1 MAKGAHHGL
10 IAIRT
15 LTPMFV
21 DHETFHFGRTQFVD
35 HETFHFGRTQLVL
48 IISSLC
54 LLVTIS
60 IFFSWL
66 NHVKL
71 LNLVNCMFFWL
82 TLCLTGVL
90 EQWHSTRWDAQV
102 MSLPH

>member
-21 DHETFHFGRTQFVD
+21 DHETFHFGRTQ
-35 HETFHFGRTQLVL
+35 LVL

-54 LLVTIS
+54 LLVTVS
-60 IFFSWL
+60 IFSWL

-71 LNLVNCMFFWL
+71 LNLVNCMFF
-82 TLCLTGVL
+82 G
-90 EQWHSTRWDAQV
+90 
-102 MSLPH
+102 